1 MKPTPILWSV
11 VLIAGLGLII
21 YSQFGGGLKSGQE
34 DSENL
39 LDDDLL
45 ISGTAL
51 PSPSLSNTPV
61 PTPRPQPSQTWPKPS
76 VTSTPQSS
84 GQTLVQTP
92 VPANLI
98 TGPAT
103 CQLSG
108 SINFIN
114 ENLYETKGAK
124 VAYQNVD
131 DSSRL
136 VFWKITPDDGALT
149 IAPNIFANI
158 KPLPNG
164 ETQVGVS
171 LYETP
176 TAKEYNLTATI
187 TYGVKQPD
195 SSEKIERADCT
206 GQVMVTIQ

>member
-1 MKPTPILWSV
+1 MKSNPILWSA
-11 VLIAGLGLII
+11 VLVIGLGLII
-21 YSQFGGGLKSGQE
+21 YSQFGGGFKGEQE
-34 DSENL
+34 GPENL
-39 LDDDLL
+39 MDNDLL
-45 ISGTAL
+45 ISGTVS
-51 PSPSLSNTPV
+51 PSPSFSNTPL
-61 PTPRPQPSQTWPKPS
+61 PTPRPKPS
-76 VTSTPQSS
+76 ATSTPVSS
-84 GQTLVQTP
+84 GHSLVQTP

-124 VAYQNVD
+124 MVYQNVD

-136 VFWKITPDDGALT
+136 VFWKITPNDGALMVS
-149 IAPNIFANI
+149 PNIFANI
-158 KPLPNG
+158 RPLPNS
-164 ETQVGVS
+164 ETQVGAS
-171 LYETP
+171 LYKTP

-206 GQVMVTIQ
+206 GQVTVTISYDI

>member
-1 MKPTPILWSV
+1 MWAKNYIWIT

-21 YSQFGGGLKSGQE
+21 YSQFGGGFKTGQE
-34 DSENL
+34 DNENL
-39 LDDDLL
+39 MDEDLL
-45 ISGTAL
+45 ISGTVS
-51 PSPSLSNTPV
+51 PSPSFSTTPV
-61 PTPRPQPSQTWPKPS
+61 PTPRPKPS
-76 VTSTPQSS
+76 TTGTPVSS
-84 GQTLVQTP
+84 GQSLVQTP

-124 VAYQNVD
+124 MVYQNVD

-136 VFWKITPDDGALT
+136 VFWKTIPDDGALT
-149 IAPNIFANI
+149 ISPNIFASI
-158 KPLPNG
+158 QPLPNG
-164 ETQVGVS
+164 ETQVGAS

-176 TAKEYNLTATI
+176 TVKEYILTATI
-187 TYGVKQPD
+187 TYGVKRPD
-195 SSEKIERADCT
+195 GSEKIERADCS
-206 GQVMVTIQ
+206 GQVMITIQ